1 MSSSSNSKIST
12 EMNIKEKAAEIL
24 VQLLCGS
31 IGGGV
36 STFFTYPMAN
46 IRLRNIVG

>member
-1 MSSSSNSKIST
+1 MSSMSNSSN
-12 EMNIKEKAAEIL
+12 EVELNFKEKAAEIL

-36 STFFTYPMAN
+36 STFFTYPMTN